1 MCVYWIR
8 SSVPGVVT
16 WGAVMLRPVLPP
28 HLDINILSRVH
39 QLINSCDI
47 WCVLTSAQ
55 CRLTQCAPLHCIVYC
70 ICIFVAALSGVS
82 DTFISTVNRIL
93 YTVVTFPFPIW
104 QFQPFSSISC
114 HFCRIFWFCQIETNA
129 CVSSCR
135 YEVDIH
141 ACYFYDKFEW
151 LLSAVLKYLTNEISN
166 CNERLIFTFM
176 ASAAGLQWRWCEVAR
191 WQSHQSSQSSGCAV
205 IKG

>member
-16 WGAVMLRPVLPP
+16 WGARRSAVMLRPVLPPP
-28 HLDINILSRVH
+28 HLDINILSRVR

-55 CRLTQCAPLHCIVYC
+55 CRFTQCAPLHCIVYC

-82 DTFISTVNRIL
+82 DTFLSTVYRIL
-93 YTVVTFPFPIW
+93 YTVVTFPFPILI
-104 QFQPFSSISC
+104 QYGNFNLFRACISS
-114 HFCRIFWFCQIETNA
+114 HFCQIYWFCQIETNA

-176 ASAAGLQWRWCEVAR
+176 ASAAGLQW
-191 WQSHQSSQSSGCAV
+191 WQG
-205 IKG
+205 

>member
-16 WGAVMLRPVLPP
+16 WGAVMLRPVLPPP

-82 DTFISTVNRIL
+82 DTFLSTVNRIL
-93 YTVVTFPFPIW
+93 YTSVYCILYTVKYNHYYYYYYYYTVVTFPFPIW

-114 HFCRIFWFCQIETNA
+114 HFWSNFLILSDWNKRLCQ
-129 CVSSCR
+129 
-135 YEVDIH
+135 
-141 ACYFYDKFEW
+141 
-151 LLSAVLKYLTNEISN
+151 LL
-166 CNERLIFTFM
+166 
-176 ASAAGLQWRWCEVAR
+176 
-191 WQSHQSSQSSGCAV
+191 
-205 IKG
+205 

>member
-1 MCVYWIR
+1 MEAYYTCSYIAALHSGQGFWLDKYTQYTYWTKN
-8 SSVPGVVT
+8 PDF
-16 WGAVMLRPVLPP
+16 AHCVMLRPVLPPP

-82 DTFISTVNRIL
+82 DTFLSTVNRIL

-114 HFCRIFWFCQIETNA
+114 HFLSNFLILSDWNKRLCQ
-129 CVSSCR
+129 
-135 YEVDIH
+135 
-141 ACYFYDKFEW
+141 
-151 LLSAVLKYLTNEISN
+151 LL
-166 CNERLIFTFM
+166 
-176 ASAAGLQWRWCEVAR
+176 
-191 WQSHQSSQSSGCAV
+191 
-205 IKG
+205 